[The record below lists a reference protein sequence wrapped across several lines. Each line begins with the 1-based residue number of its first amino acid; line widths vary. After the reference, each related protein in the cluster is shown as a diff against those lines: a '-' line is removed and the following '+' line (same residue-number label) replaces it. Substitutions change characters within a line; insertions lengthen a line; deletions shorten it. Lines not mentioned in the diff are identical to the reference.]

1 MRASSLEAFDTRPYV
16 QRPDARAEAS
26 LGLAG
31 WCARRLQGL
40 ARRAAAWGGWGVRG
54 TRYKRLAGAVERAL
68 HAESLQSAGVAA
80 AAEKVRQADTQ
91 ALQPHALAEL
101 RALLRRDGLGAAQ
114 RVPALTTV
122 ARAGR
127 LALGR
132 TPYSTQLQAALILLD
147 GDLAEMATGEG
158 KTYAAALGAAVWAL
172 AGWPV
177 HLMTANDY
185 LVQRDAAQMR
195 PMFEALGLTVG
206 WVVASST
213 PAERRAA
220 YGCDVTYCTAREVAF
235 DHLRDVRRGV
245 AFRSALHSRV
255 SRLEACAEEGAPTP
269 PGEEPPLLRGLWAAV
284 VDEAD
289 SLLVDEA
296 ALPLLLSEQLDPRRD
311 GGEAA
316 ARQRALAFQS
326 LTLARQLVQGE
337 HFKLSARNG
346 RVRWTPEGEARVEAL
361 AAPLAGVW
369 MNRRH
374 RRDLLASALHALHGL
389 RADRDYVVREQ
400 AVHLLDPVTGR
411 PAQGRVWSRGLQAL
425 VEMKEGCKLSPP
437 TQVSARLSL
446 QRFFGRYLR
455 LAGMSG
461 TLRECAG
468 ELRAAYGCRVVPVP
482 HRQPSRLERR
492 ADRLFATDA
501 QRLQAAVRRVRRL
514 QRQGRPVLVATG
526 SVQASQAMSQAL
538 GRAGVRHARLDAR
551 HDAAEAQTVARAGH
565 AGVVTVATHMA
576 GRGTDIELGEGV
588 AACGGLHVLC
598 CQDNTS
604 ARLDRQVIGR
614 AGRRGEPGVA
624 EVWRALDA
632 KAWQPGRGWAS
643 SVDRW
648 LRARWLRALARG
660 GEPGLAV
667 TGWAARW
674 FAWRQAREETAQAQL
689 RRASV
694 EQDLEWQHRT
704 GKSLAQG
711 L

>member
-16 QRPDARAEAS
+16 QRPDARAEAA
-26 LGLAG
+26 LGLVG
-31 WCARRLQGL
+31 WWARRLQSL
-40 ARRAAAWGGWGVRG
+40 ARRLAAWGGWGMRAA
-54 TRYKRLAGAVERAL
+54 RCARMAGVVERAL
-68 HAESLQSAGVAA
+68 HADAATSAESTRL
-80 AAEKVRQADTQ
+80 ADAQ
-91 ALQPHALAEL
+91 ALRPQVLAEL
-101 RALLRRDGLGAAQ
+101 RASLRRGGLGPAQ

-132 TPYSTQLQAALILLD
+132 TPYRTQLQAALILLD

-220 YGCDVTYCTAREVAF
+220 YACDVTYCTAREVAF

-245 AFRSALHSRV
+245 AFRSELHDRV
-255 SRLEACAEEGAPTP
+255 SRLEALSALEAGATS
-269 PGEEPPLLRGLWAAV
+269 GEEPALLRGLWAAV

-326 LTLARQLVQGE
+326 LTLARQLVPGE

-346 RVRWTPEGEARVEAL
+346 RVRWKPAGEARVEAL
-361 AAPLAGVW
+361 AAPLDGVW

-389 RADRDYVVREQ
+389 RADRDYVVLEGE
-400 AVHLLDPVTGR
+400 VKLLDPITGR
-411 PAQGRVWSRGLQAL
+411 PAEGRVWSRGLQAL

-468 ELRAAYGCRVVPVP
+468 ELHAAYGCRVVPVP
-482 HRQPSRLERR
+482 QRLPSRLERR
-492 ADRLFATDA
+492 ADRLFATDT

-538 GRAGVRHARLDAR
+538 AHAGVRHARLDAR
-551 HDAAEAQTVARAGH
+551 HDATEAAVIARAGH

-576 GRGTDIELGEGV
+576 GRGTDIELGPGV
-588 AACGGLHVLC
+588 AASGGLHVLC
-598 CQDNTS
+598 CQDNAS

-614 AGRRGEPGVA
+614 AGRRGEPGVG

-632 KAWQPGRGWAS
+632 KAWQPGRDWAAG
-643 SVDRW
+643 VDRW
-648 LRARWLRALARG
+648 LRTRWLRTLGRT
-660 GEPGLAV
+660 EQPGLAV
-667 TGWAARW
+667 KGLPARW
-674 FAWRQAREETAQAQL
+674 FAWRQAREERVQSHL